1 MENRNGGAGKTSIAR
16 RWITNSVGLLLLIVA
31 ILVVALSFAVQG
43 YVYNGIQSAL
53 NGRSDELT
61 NVFSSYG
68 RKSASDFLTAA
79 RSYVEDFPNKESM
92 ELMVINQAGKV
103 VTTSIGFA
111 PDQSQHDARITRYA
125 LASPNDYGTWTGK
138 LKSGERVMAVTR
150 VIRNESG
157 SPVGAIRY
165 VVSLEEADKQIF
177 TIVAALVLAGAIVLL
192 FAVVSS
198 HYFIRS
204 ILTPIRQI
212 GATAKLIAQGD
223 FKARIVKTNNDELGE
238 LCDTIN
244 DMADELGQN
253 EKMKND
259 FISSVSHELRTPLT
273 AIKGWAETIQSGE
286 TDPETFHRGMGII
299 VSETERLSGIVE
311 ELLDFSRMQSG
322 RMTLTM
328 DRIDLLAELG
338 AAVYMFSERA
348 RSEHKFLVYDEPAML
363 PPVLGDINRLR
374 QVFVNVLDNAL
385 KYTQEGGT
393 INVTAEEEGGFIRV
407 VIADDGCGIPAEHL
421 PNVKKKFYKANQTV
435 RGSGIGLALA
445 DEIMTLHS
453 GSLDIDSHENVGTVV
468 TIRIPTFRQLE
479 NNTARNGKGR
489 KEYPMSREKTK
500 MHHIHRRAGPRGRH
514 HDARPEKDGGRRAHA
529 GREHLAGGNAH
540 RAPAAEKQHLAA
552 AVFPR
557 RSPALSIRLSS
568 VTGRF
573 RCSVEKSVGEDGD
586 EEEESKFDRWIEEKF
601 GDKTMNVISGVGSVL
616 GIVLA
621 IALFFVFPT
630 WLFNLIQG
638 AAGPSHRGVAL
649 AARRRDAHPDF
660 RRLHCPVR
668 RHAGRA
674 ARVRIPRRGAQD
686 DFLL

>member
-1 MENRNGGAGKTSIAR
+1 METKNNGAAKTSIAR
-16 RWITNSVGLLLLIVA
+16 RWITNSVGILLLIII
-31 ILVVALSFAVQG
+31 ILVAALSFAVQG

-61 NVFSSYG
+61 NVFFSFG
-68 RKSASDFLTAA
+68 RKSEMEFVTAA
-79 RSYVEDFPNKESM
+79 RSYVENFPNKESM
-92 ELMVINQAGKV
+92 ELMVISPNGRVIA
-103 VTTSIGFA
+103 TSIGFT
-111 PDQSQHDARITRYA
+111 PDQNEEIPDYQEA
-125 LASPNDYGTWTGK
+125 LASVNDYGSWTGT
-138 LKSGERVMAVTR
+138 LKSGERVTAVTR
-150 VIRNESG
+150 VIRNELG

-165 VVSLEEADKQIF
+165 VVSLTEADRQIF
-177 TIVAALVLAGAIVLL
+177 TVVGALMLAGAIVLL
-192 FAVVSS
+192 FVFVSS

-223 FKARIVKTNNDELGE
+223 FKTRVVKTTNDELGD

-244 DMADELGQN
+244 NMAEELGQS

-286 TDPETFHRGMGII
+286 TDPATFQRGMGII

-348 RSEHKFLVYDEPAML
+348 RNEGKFLVYDEPAML

-385 KYTQEGGT
+385 KYTQPGGT
-393 INVTAEEEGGFIRV
+393 INVDAAEEDGFIRV
-407 VIADDGCGIPAEHL
+407 TIADDGCGIPAEHL

-453 GSLDIDSHENVGTVV
+453 GSLEIDSHENVGTVV
-468 TIRIPTFRQLE
+468 TIRIPTFKKLE
-479 NNTARNGKGR
+479 DNVQEKAEQEERNS
-489 KEYPMSREKTK
+489 E
-500 MHHIHRRAGPRGRH
+500 
-514 HDARPEKDGGRRAHA
+514 
-529 GREHLAGGNAH
+529 
-540 RAPAAEKQHLAA
+540 
-552 AVFPR
+552 
-557 RSPALSIRLSS
+557 
-568 VTGRF
+568 
-573 RCSVEKSVGEDGD
+573 
-586 EEEESKFDRWIEEKF
+586 
-601 GDKTMNVISGVGSVL
+601 
-616 GIVLA
+616 
-621 IALFFVFPT
+621 
-630 WLFNLIQG
+630 
-638 AAGPSHRGVAL
+638 
-649 AARRRDAHPDF
+649 
-660 RRLHCPVR
+660 
-668 RHAGRA
+668 
-674 ARVRIPRRGAQD
+674 
-686 DFLL
+686 